1 MFLWLGM
8 LPLVRTEELHW
19 AIMSVFP
26 KPMSLTHLV
35 QMFPQFFTSNVSLQ
49 LLFLPWN
56 GEIAPGIYAAVAK
69 GIVVFSD
76 DSKYCTD
83 E

>member
-1 MFLWLGM
+1 M
-8 LPLVRTEELHW
+8 LRNYVCVPETH
-19 AIMSVFP
+19 AFDAFGQVF
-26 KPMSLTHLV
+26 S
-35 QMFPQFFTSNVSLQ
+35 QFFTFNASLQ
-49 LLFLPWN
+49 LPFLPWN

-76 DSKYCTD
+76 DSKYFTD